1 MTAEELKN
9 KQQIVNLLNSLKEL
23 CEDAVKNM
31 VLPTAV
37 QKGDTKVEKRP
48 PEIYKMRLTDS
59 KSYKKFAPYEII
71 QLVNTNHVQKPRDAP
86 RYFAT
91 VRFIFCVTCEDEQEG
106 SMMLLDFMETVHA
119 RLLNDVRVGK
129 LFLLNVNEPL
139 EMLVYTEDSAPF
151 YGGEMVGTFV
161 LPGIER
167 EVDWNGL
174 KSQQIGKR
182 I

>member
-1 MTAEELKN
+1 MTVREL
-9 KQQIVNLLNSLKEL
+9 LHSLKLL
-23 CEDAVKNM
+23 CEDAVKDM
-31 VLPTAV
+31 TLPTAI
-37 QKGDTKVEKRP
+37 QKGDTKIQKRP
-48 PEIYKMRLTDS
+48 LEIYEMRLTDS
-59 KSYKKFAPYEII
+59 KSYKKLAPYEII
-71 QLVNTNHVQKPRDAP
+71 QVVNTNHLQKPGDVP

-91 VRFIFCVTCEDEQEG
+91 IRFVFCTVSDDEQEG
-106 SMMLLDFMETVHA
+106 SLMLLDLMETVQM
-119 RLLNDVRVGK
+119 RLLKEVRVGN

-161 LPGIER
+161 LPETER